1 MTIGNHVPAIRKWL
15 SRMADE
21 FQPVIV
27 ASNVAGITGGAIAA
41 AGLITNRAFQG
52 RPGGDT

>member
-1 MTIGNHVPAIRKWL
+1 MTVGNHVPAIRKWL

-41 AGLITNRAFQG
+41 AGLITNRALRN
-52 RPGGDT
+52 RPGANV